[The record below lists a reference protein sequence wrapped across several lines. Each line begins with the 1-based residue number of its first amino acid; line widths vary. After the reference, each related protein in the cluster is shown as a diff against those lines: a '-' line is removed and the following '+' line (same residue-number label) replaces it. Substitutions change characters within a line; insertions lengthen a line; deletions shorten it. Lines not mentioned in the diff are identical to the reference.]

1 MADRKPKLSYFR
13 LDKRAVI
20 FGRARPAFKW
30 DEVMEWMVGKG
41 RNQGGSSGRPPHRN
55 KDGSRKHK
63 PRAPSTGHARGRGI
77 PAAARPRT
85 EHDGWKKHKAGE
97 RLVTAAY
104 ENPTLHHG
112 VSAEDGQGDEEEEAG
127 SKTHKKRLIPAAV
140 KSAIETVKRNI
151 QVHPCVPHCPFC
163 VPHCFIPQTTGL
175 PNLDAKGELRCSP
188 CSRRTPPMVSQFQTQ
203 KVRFWMP
210 EFREGI
216 QGKPY
221 CPGCS
226 EVDGHPCGED
236 NVRGALGHT

>member
-1 MADRKPKLSYFR
+1 
-13 LDKRAVI
+13 
-20 FGRARPAFKW
+20 
-30 DEVMEWMVGKG
+30 MVGKG

-55 KDGSRKHK
+55 KDGSLKHK
-63 PRAPSTGHARGRGI
+63 PRAPPTGHAQGRGI

-85 EHDGWKKHKAGE
+85 EHDGRKKHKAGE

-163 VPHCFIPQTTGL
+163 VPYCFIPQTTGL
-175 PNLDAKGELRCSP
+175 PKLDAKGELQCFP

-210 EFREGI
+210 EFWEGI
-216 QGKPY
+216 QG
-221 CPGCS
+221 
-226 EVDGHPCGED
+226 
-236 NVRGALGHT
+236 N

>member
-1 MADRKPKLSYFR
+1 
-13 LDKRAVI
+13 
-20 FGRARPAFKW
+20 
-30 DEVMEWMVGKG
+30 MVGKG

-63 PRAPSTGHARGRGI
+63 PRAPPKGHARGRGI

-104 ENPTLHHG
+104 ENTTLHHG
-112 VSAEDGQGDEEEEAG
+112 VSAEDGQSDEEEEAG
-127 SKTHKKRLIPAAV
+127 SKTHKKRLIPAVV
-140 KSAIETVKRNI
+140 KSAIGTVKRKI

-175 PNLDAKGELRCSP
+175 PKLDAKGELQCFP

-210 EFREGI
+210 EFREGV

-236 NVRGALGHT
+236 TVRGALGHT

>member
-1 MADRKPKLSYFR
+1 
-13 LDKRAVI
+13 
-20 FGRARPAFKW
+20 
-30 DEVMEWMVGKG
+30 MVGKG

-140 KSAIETVKRNI
+140 KSAIGTVKRNI

-210 EFREGI
+210 EF
-216 QGKPY
+216 
-221 CPGCS
+221 
-226 EVDGHPCGED
+226 
-236 NVRGALGHT
+236 